1 MILRLTA
8 IFLACIAALM
18 LAVGALFYFT
28 GVLVVDVRDKRHHDH
43 VFVPVP
49 MLLVRGLVHFLP
61 GDTRIRAPRPFREN
75 RDLVLA
81 ASRALKDCPDGEFVR
96 VESPNKNVLIRKDG
110 DELIID
116 ADSPDDEVHIRVPLD
131 ATGETLAEL
140 TGREWQ

>member
-8 IFLACIAALM
+8 IFLACIAALI

-28 GVLVVDVRDKRHHDH
+28 GVLVVDVRDKRHDNH

-49 MLLVRGLVHFLP
+49 MLLVRGVAHFLP
-61 GDTRIRAPRPFREN
+61 SHARVHTPLHLREN

-81 ASRALKDCPDGEFVR
+81 ASRALQDCPDGEFVR
-96 VESPNKNVLIRKDG
+96 VESPDKNILIRKDG
-110 DELIID
+110 DELILD
-116 ADSPDDEVHIRVPLD
+116 ADTPDQELHIRVPLD

-140 TGREWQ
+140 TGRQW